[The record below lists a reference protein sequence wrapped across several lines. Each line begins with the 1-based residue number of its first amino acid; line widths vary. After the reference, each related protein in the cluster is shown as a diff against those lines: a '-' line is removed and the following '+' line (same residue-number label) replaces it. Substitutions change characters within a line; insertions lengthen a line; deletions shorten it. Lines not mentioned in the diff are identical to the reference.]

1 MPSQIAVLIT
11 HGMGSPDAGFATGL
25 IDRLRRRLGDRVAS
39 RVVFEP
45 CHWSPILQ
53 VHQDEI
59 WQRLTESGKPM
70 DQKWARRWIVSALG
84 DPVGYLSG
92 YMQNGAPVY
101 LKVHECVRASLERLA
116 TKLERADETPLAVL
130 AHSLGSV
137 VVSNYLWNEQ
147 RASGE
152 VVPAS
157 GSATPAAAVE
167 KRAAM
172 GQTPFERMETL
183 TTLVTYGSTIPLFLP
198 PVTPLECVQLPRA
211 TLPPQLRSVARWLN
225 VYDPDDL
232 LGYPIAAVWDD
243 LKGTVIED
251 IPINAG
257 PFPLSETPL
266 SHGFYDRDA
275 DFIKLVAA
283 EIEKVLEVPDQGM
296 PGVTGSWALPRAP

>member
-1 MPSQIAVLIT
+1 
-11 HGMGSPDAGFATGL
+11 MGNPDAGFASGL
-25 IDRLRRRLGDRVAS
+25 IERLRRRLGAELAPRVE
-39 RVVFEP
+39 FEP
-45 CHWSPILQ
+45 CYWAPILQ

-59 WQRLTESGKPM
+59 WQRLLESGKPM
-70 DQKWARRWIVSALG
+70 DQKWARRWVVSALG

-92 YMQNGAPVY
+92 YMQDGRPVY
-101 LKVHECVRASLERLA
+101 LKVHECLRASLERLA
-116 TKLERADETPLAVL
+116 SRLALPDATPLAVL

-152 VVPAS
+152 VVPTS
-157 GSATPAAAVE
+157 GSATPPAAVE
-167 KRAAM
+167 KRAAI
-172 GQTPFERMETL
+172 GLTPFERMETL

-198 PVTPLECVQLPRA
+198 PVTPIECVRFPRE
-211 TLPPQLRSVARWLN
+211 TLPPQLRGAARWLN

-232 LGYPIAAVWDD
+232 LGYPLAAVWDD

-275 DFIKLVAA
+275 DFIRLVAD
-283 EIEKVLEVPDQGM
+283 ELTRVMEVPEQGL
-296 PGVTGSWALPRAP
+296 PGVTGSWVLPDAP